1 MTVSVLAVCSY
12 NRVRSVMVERLL
24 RRAFEQAGVDAQVR
38 SAGFA
43 EGGRPAMPDAVR
55 VLREHGIDATDHLST
70 RVDASMT
77 RAADLVLTAERLHVV
92 RLVEDD
98 SALFKKV
105 FTLPEFVQL
114 AGLSGPRSGRQ
125 MAEWLELVGLGRT
138 HATFLAA
145 HTPEVSDPT
154 GMTHATFAAT
164 VERIDAWCRTIAG
177 LL

>member
-24 RRAFEQAGVDAQVR
+24 QRAFAEAGKPALVR
-38 SAGFA
+38 SAGFSD
-43 EGGRPAMPDAVR
+43 GGRPAMPDAIR
-55 VLREHGIDATDHLST
+55 VLREQGIDATDHHST
-70 RVDASMT
+70 RVDTAMANES
-77 RAADLVLTAERLHVV
+77 DLLLTAERLHVV

-98 SALFKKV
+98 GSLFKKV

-114 AGLSGPRSGRQ
+114 ATISGPRLGRP

-145 HTPEVSDPT
+145 QPPEISDPT

-164 VERIDAWCRTIAG
+164 VERIDGWCHTIAS